1 VEFFVYGRDRPA
13 TADRRTALTEAHW
26 AYMDRFAGA
35 LIARGPT
42 LTDDGEAATGSLH
55 IVDVA
60 DLDAARRFAFED
72 PYARAGVFA
81 DVLIRR
87 WRNDL
92 GRTMWQYDQA
102 LDGEQRF
109 LVIGHEPRSAHS
121 RLTAEPHRVILAG
134 PLLSENGEQRLGDVS
149 LMQSPSRPVTV
160 AGPDEYRTVEIY
172 PWQFGG
178 RR

>member
-13 TADRRTALTEAHW
+13 TAARRTALTEAHW

-55 IVDVA
+55 IVDLA
-60 DLDAARRFAFED
+60 DLEAARRFAFED
-72 PYARAGVFA
+72 PYAQAGVFA
-81 DVLIRR
+81 DMLIRR

-92 GRTMWQYDQA
+92 GRTMWQFDRA

-109 LVIGHEPRSAHS
+109 LVIGHGPRSEQS

-134 PLLSENGEQRLGDVS
+134 PLLSEDGEQRLGDVA
-149 LMQSPSRPVTV
+149 LIQQPGRPGTV
-160 AGPDEYRTVEIY
+160 AGPEEYRTVEIH